1 MKSSGENGKKNLP
14 MNLQLIG
21 EFFFAGLI
29 CLENFSNGVVNRIR
43 NFILGL
49 ITIDDDNL
57 HTLFLVHLYST
68 MEIIVYFF
76 WCTIKLFMLVSSSL
90 TRAFLNPTSGKATLR
105 YLRILSA
112 VTSGG
117 TSMKK

>member
-1 MKSSGENGKKNLP
+1 

-76 WCTIKLFMLVSSSL
+76 LVY
-90 TRAFLNPTSGKATLR
+90 NKAIYVSFFITNKS
-105 YLRILSA
+105 IFESNF
-112 VTSGG
+112 G
-117 TSMKK
+117 